1 MTARFF
7 RPAILGI
14 GLLATSGHVYSA
26 DVKLSPQVL
35 DLLRAEMREISAGVQ
50 AMAFSIASA
59 DWRAIQDTSARIRAS
74 YIMEKKLTPA
84 QARELETA
92 LPPRFKAQDA
102 DFHARAGKLGAA
114 AAAHDAKLVV
124 AQYSRMLESC
134 TSCHAA
140 FASSRF
146 PNFSP
151 GNDKAPRR

>member
-1 MTARFF
+1 MKTMFCW
-7 RPAILGI
+7 AIVVVL
-14 GLLATSGHVYSA
+14 GLLAISGRAYSS

-50 AMAFSIASA
+50 AMAFSIATA
-59 DWRAIQDTSARIRAS
+59 DWRTIQDTSARIRAS

-84 QARELETA
+84 HARELETV
-92 LPPRFKAQDA
+92 LPPRFKALDA
-102 DFHARAGKLGAA
+102 EFHDRAGKLGAA
-114 AAAHDAKLVV
+114 ATARDAKLVV

-134 TSCHAA
+134 TTCHAA

-151 GNDKAPRR
+151 GNVKAPRR

>member
-14 GLLATSGHVYSA
+14 GLLAMSGHAYSA

-35 DLLRAEMREISAGVQ
+35 DLLRAEMREVSAGVQ

-59 DWRAIQDTSARIRAS
+59 DWRTIQDTSARIRAS

-92 LPPRFKAQDA
+92 LPQRFKLLDA
-102 DFHARAGKLGAA
+102 DFHDRAAKLGAA
-114 AAAHDAKLVV
+114 AAAHDSKLVV

-134 TSCHAA
+134 TTCHAA

-151 GNDKAPRR
+151 GNVKAPRR

>member
-14 GLLATSGHVYSA
+14 GLLAMSGPAYSS
-26 DVKLSPQVL
+26 DVKLSPAVL
-35 DLLRAEMREISAGVQ
+35 ELLRAEMREVSAGVQ

-59 DWRAIQDTSARIRAS
+59 DWRTLQDTSARIRAS

-84 QARELETA
+84 QARELETG
-92 LPPRFKAQDA
+92 LPQRFMVLDA
-102 DFHARAGKLGAA
+102 EFHDRAGKLGAA

-134 TSCHAA
+134 TTCHAA

-151 GNDKAPRR
+151 GIVKAPRR

>member
-1 MTARFF
+1 MTATFF
-7 RPAILGI
+7 RLAILGI
-14 GLLATSGHVYSA
+14 GLLAISGRAYSA

-35 DLLRAEMREISAGVQ
+35 ELLRAEMREVSAGVQ
-50 AMAFSIASA
+50 AMAFSIASG

-84 QARELETA
+84 QARELETV
-92 LPPRFKAQDA
+92 LPPRFKALDA
-102 DFHARAGKLGAA
+102 EFHDRAAKLGTA
-114 AAAHDAKLVV
+114 AAAHNAKLVV

-151 GNDKAPRR
+151 GNDKTPRR

>member
-7 RPAILGI
+7 RLALTGMV
-14 GLLATSGHVYSA
+14 LLAISGRAYSA

-35 DLLRAEMREISAGVQ
+35 ELLRAEMREVSAGVQ
-50 AMAFSIASA
+50 AMALSIASG

-74 YIMEKKLTPA
+74 YIMEKQLTPA

-92 LPPRFKAQDA
+92 LPPRFKALDA
-102 DFHARAGKLGAA
+102 EFHDGAGKLGAA

-134 TSCHAA
+134 TACHAA
-140 FASSRF
+140 FASTRF

-151 GNDKAPRR
+151 ANVNAPRR

>member
-14 GLLATSGHVYSA
+14 GMLAMSGSTYAA

-35 DLLRAEMREISAGVQ
+35 DLLRAEMREVSVGVQ

-59 DWRAIQDTSARIRAS
+59 DWRAMQDTSARIRAS

-92 LPPRFKAQDA
+92 LPPRFRVLDA
-102 DFHARAGKLGAA
+102 EFHDRAGKLGAA

-134 TSCHAA
+134 TTCHAA

-151 GNDKAPRR
+151 GIVKAPRR